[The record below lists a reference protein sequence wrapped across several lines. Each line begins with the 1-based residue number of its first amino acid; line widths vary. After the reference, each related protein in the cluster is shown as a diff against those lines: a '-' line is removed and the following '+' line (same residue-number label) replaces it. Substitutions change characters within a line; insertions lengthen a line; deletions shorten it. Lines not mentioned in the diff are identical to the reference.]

1 MQHEACEMHRATRE
15 LQRATRSMQRAR
27 CNMVI
32 QHATCAMQRATWQVV
47 DRALGGVLFVDEA
60 YALVNSDKDSF
71 GQVRVPRCPTRHG
84 SVSRTARYRTPHRIP
99 RGTVPIH
106 PSRERRR
113 HSSFVANEQEALD
126 TLMKSMEDYRDELV
140 VVLAGWVRRPKP

>member
-1 MQHEACEMHRATRE
+1 M
-15 LQRATRSMQRAR
+15 
-27 CNMVI
+27 
-32 QHATCAMQRATWQVV
+32 QHATCAMQRAMWQVV

-71 GQVRVPRCPTRHG
+71 GQVRVPRYPTRLG
-84 SVSRTARYRTPHRIP
+84 AP
-99 RGTVPIH
+99 RGTVAYPARRGIAHRVASHAARYPSIH
-106 PSRERRR
+106 PASGGAICR
-113 HSSFVANEQEALD
+113 SCSNEQEALD